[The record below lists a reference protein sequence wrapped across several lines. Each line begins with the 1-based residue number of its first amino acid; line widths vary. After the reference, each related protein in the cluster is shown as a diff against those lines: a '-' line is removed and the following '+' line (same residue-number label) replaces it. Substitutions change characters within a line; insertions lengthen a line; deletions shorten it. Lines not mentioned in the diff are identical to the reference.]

1 MSQRRTLLTADE
13 FFRHYSHKEGHYELL
28 KGEVI
33 EMAPPGGVHGGIA
46 VNIASELR
54 TFVRQHDL
62 GRVVV
67 ETGFRL
73 VSRPDTVRGP
83 DVAFIAKDRLPVE
96 GLPRAFFMGA
106 PDLAV
111 EIVSHSDGAGELEM
125 KVSDYLRNGSSSVW
139 VVYPDGQRVQVFRSD
154 GSGRWYS
161 EDAAIEEQE
170 LLPGFRLPLHEIF
183 GP

>member
-1 MSQRRTLLTADE
+1 MSKQRTLLTADE
-13 FFRHYSHKEGHYELL
+13 FSRIYSGKEGHYELV
-28 KGEVI
+28 KGEVL
-33 EMAPPGGVHGGIA
+33 EMPPPGGVHGGIA
-46 VNIASELR
+46 VNIAIGLGS
-54 TFVRQHDL
+54 FVRQHNL

-73 VSRPDTVRGP
+73 ESQPDTVRGP
-83 DVAFIAKDRLPVE
+83 DVAFIARDRVPAE

-111 EIVSHSDGAGELEM
+111 EIVSPSDAAGELEM

-139 VVYPDGQRVQVFRSD
+139 VVYPDSQRVQVFRPD

-161 EDAAIEEQE
+161 EDSVIEEQE
-170 LLPGFRLPLHEIF
+170 LLPGFSLPLHEIF